1 MTIKHLQNYDEIV
14 YDWLP
19 ALHSFAEKT
28 TPYVAPGELDFI
40 WDDIRATEGYSSF
53 PNIIHDW
60 VDLYQAVTN
69 RDFSVMKEKA
79 SILLDTERD
88 PLQMKYLA
96 VVGII
101 SLMHEKNY
109 DEVLNIFEQI
119 QSSGDILLDFLEE
132 TARYH
137 LKK

>member
-1 MTIKHLQNYDEIV
+1 
-14 YDWLP
+14 
-19 ALHSFAEKT
+19 
-28 TPYVAPGELDFI
+28 
-40 WDDIRATEGYSSF
+40 
-53 PNIIHDW
+53 
-60 VDLYQAVTN
+60 
-69 RDFSVMKEKA
+69 MKEKA

-119 QSSGDILLDFLEE
+119 QSSGDILLDFLET

>member
-1 MTIKHLQNYDEIV
+1 
-14 YDWLP
+14 
-19 ALHSFAEKT
+19 
-28 TPYVAPGELDFI
+28 
-40 WDDIRATEGYSSF
+40 
-53 PNIIHDW
+53 
-60 VDLYQAVTN
+60 
-69 RDFSVMKEKA
+69 
-79 SILLDTERD
+79 
-88 PLQMKYLA
+88 MKYLA

-119 QSSGDILLDFLEE
+119 QSSGDILLDFLET

>member
-1 MTIKHLQNYDEIV
+1 
-14 YDWLP
+14 
-19 ALHSFAEKT
+19 
-28 TPYVAPGELDFI
+28 
-40 WDDIRATEGYSSF
+40 
-53 PNIIHDW
+53 
-60 VDLYQAVTN
+60 
-69 RDFSVMKEKA
+69 
-79 SILLDTERD
+79 
-88 PLQMKYLA
+88 

-119 QSSGDILLDFLEE
+119 PSSGDILLDFLET